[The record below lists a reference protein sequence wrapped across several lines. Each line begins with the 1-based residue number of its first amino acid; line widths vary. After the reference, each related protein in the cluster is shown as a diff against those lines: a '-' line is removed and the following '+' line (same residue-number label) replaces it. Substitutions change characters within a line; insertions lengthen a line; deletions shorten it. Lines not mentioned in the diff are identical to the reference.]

1 MQLRPGHGGPARRQ
15 RVPRLAA
22 ARQPVAGRLLEGG
35 ARSHQ
40 VGDQGALPRLD
51 RRRSEGDLGRRV
63 QPGTPRQL
71 LHQDQ

>member
-22 ARQPVAGRLLEGG
+22 ARQPLAGRLLEGG
-35 ARSHQ
+35 ARGHQ
-40 VGDQGALPRLD
+40 VGHQGALPGLERG
-51 RRRSEGDLGRRV
+51 RGEGDRGGRL
-63 QPGTPRQL
+63 QPGPPRQL